1 MEWHIYI
8 DGASSCN
15 PGHAGAGLVVYDERG
30 IEVGRDSA
38 YLGEM
43 TNNMAEYEAL
53 VRALSKATEAN
64 VKNVSIY
71 TDSLLVANQ
80 VLGKYK
86 IKNITLQ
93 QYAEKAKNLIRTLD
107 HFAVQYI
114 PREKNKVADKLA
126 KEAINLAKE
135 AIKRKG

>member
-15 PGHAGAGLVVYDERG
+15 PGHAGAGLVIFDELG
-30 IEVGRDSA
+30 NEIGRDSA

-53 VRALSKATEAN
+53 VRALLKACDAN
-64 VKNVSIY
+64 VKNISIY

-86 IKNITLQ
+86 IKNTILQ
-93 QYAEKAKNLIRTLD
+93 KYAEKAKTLIRTFD

-114 PREKNKVADKLA
+114 PREKNKLADKLA
-126 KEAINLAKE
+126 KEAI
-135 AIKRKG
+135 IKRKG

>member
-15 PGHAGAGLVVYDERG
+15 PGHAGAGLVIFDECG
-30 IEVGRDSA
+30 NEIGRDSV

-53 VRALSKATEAN
+53 LRALLKAREAN
-64 VKNVSIY
+64 AKNISVY

-86 IKNITLQ
+86 IKNSILQ
-93 QYAEKAKNLIRTLD
+93 KYAEKAKNLICTFD

-114 PREKNKVADKLA
+114 PREKNKLADKLA
-126 KEAINLAKE
+126 KEAIL
-135 AIKRKG
+135 KRKG

>member
-15 PGHAGAGLVVYDERG
+15 PGHAGAGLVAYDEFG
-30 IEVGRDSA
+30 HEVGRDST

-53 VRALSKATEAN
+53 VRALTKALKSG
-64 VKNVSIY
+64 VKNVSVY
-71 TDSLLVANQ
+71 SDSLLVVNQ

-93 QYAEKAKNLIRTLD
+93 KYAAEVKNLIRTFD

-126 KEAINLAKE
+126 KEAIK
-135 AIKRKG
+135 KKG

>member
-15 PGHAGAGLVVYDERG
+15 PGHAGAGLVAYDNHDN
-30 IEVGRDSA
+30 EVGRESA

-53 VRALSKATEAN
+53 VRALLKAFKSG

-86 IKNITLQ
+86 IKNLTLQ
-93 QYAEKAKNLIRTLD
+93 KYAEEAKNLIRNFD
-107 HFAVQYI
+107 HFAIQYI
-114 PREKNKVADKLA
+114 PREENKVADKLA
-126 KEAINLAKE
+126 KEAIK
-135 AIKRKG
+135 KKG

>member
-15 PGHAGAGLVVYDERG
+15 PGHAGAGVVIYDQNGNE
-30 IEVGRDSA
+30 IGRDSS

-53 VRALSKATEAN
+53 VRALSKASEFK
-64 VKNVSIY
+64 VKNVFIY

-86 IKNITLQ
+86 IKNATLRK
-93 QYAEKAKNLIRTLD
+93 YAEKVKSLICTFD

-114 PREKNKVADKLA
+114 PREKNRLADKLA
-126 KEAINLAKE
+126 KEAIM
-135 AIKRKG
+135 KRKG

>member
-15 PGHAGAGLVVYDERG
+15 PGHAGAGLVIFDERG
-30 IEVGRDSA
+30 NEIGTDSV

-53 VRALSKATEAN
+53 VRALSRASEAN
-64 VKNVSIY
+64 VKNISIY

-86 IKNITLQ
+86 IKNSILQ
-93 QYAEKAKNLIRTLD
+93 KYAEKAKNLIRTFD

-114 PREKNKVADKLA
+114 PREK
-126 KEAINLAKE
+126 IS
-135 AIKRKG
+135 

>member
-15 PGHAGAGLVVYDERG
+15 PGHAGTGLVAYDEFG
-30 IEVGRDSA
+30 NEVGRDST

-53 VRALSKATEAN
+53 VKALTKALKSG
-64 VKNVSIY
+64 VKNVSVY
-71 TDSLLVANQ
+71 SDSLLVVNQ

-93 QYAEKAKNLIRTLD
+93 KYAAEVKNLICTFD

-126 KEAINLAKE
+126 KEAIK
-135 AIKRKG
+135 KKG

>member
-15 PGHAGAGLVVYDERG
+15 PGHAGAGLVIYDKQG
-30 IEVGRDSA
+30 NEVGRDSA

-53 VRALSKATEAN
+53 VRALSKTSEAN
-64 VKNVSIY
+64 VKNVFIY

-80 VLGKYK
+80 ILGKYK

-93 QYAEKAKNLIRTLD
+93 KYADKAKNLIRTFD
-107 HFAVQYI
+107 HFAVHYI

-126 KEAINLAKE
+126 KEAIK
-135 AIKRKG
+135 KKG

>member
-15 PGHAGAGLVVYDERG
+15 PGHAGAGFVIYDKHG
-30 IEVGRDSA
+30 NEVSKESA

-53 VRALSKATEAN
+53 VRALLKAYKSN

-71 TDSLLVANQ
+71 SDSLLVVNQ
-80 VLGKYK
+80 VLGTYK

-93 QYAEKAKNLIRTLD
+93 KYAEEVKNFIRTFD
-107 HFAVQYI
+107 HFVVKYI
-114 PREKNKVADKLA
+114 PREENKVADKLA
-126 KEAINLAKE
+126 KEAIK
-135 AIKRKG
+135 KKG